1 MYNRLISQG
10 SVETYICNE
19 RRSIMLKSSTSHGH
33 LSRYVVITEYN
44 GFISVLHLTQNTL
57 EHPDERQL
65 SRGIGSTDVPAH
77 LKSLVD
83 ALVWESARTEEGWVE
98 S

>member
-1 MYNRLISQG
+1 MDVDKG
-10 SVETYICNE
+10 T
-19 RRSIMLKSSTSHGH
+19 
-33 LSRYVVITEYN
+33 
-44 GFISVLHLTQNTL
+44 VLCLHTMHTAELTLLQNTL

-65 SRGIGSTDVPAH
+65 SRGIKSTDVPKH

-83 ALVWESARTEEGWVE
+83 ELVWESARTEEGWVG